1 MRLDEFTDPNE
12 YAPPAAEAEKF
23 LNQLLRL
30 WPDRSADDV
39 APSVPHNRK
48 SPPRERRKL
57 FDPL

>member
-1 MRLDEFTDPNE
+1 MRLIEFADPKDYTPTATDGE
-12 YAPPAAEAEKF
+12 EL

-30 WPDRSADDV
+30 WPGRSPDDV

-57 FDPL
+57 FDAL